1 MQKTRYVSEDGNCR
15 KETIEEPEFPRF
27 GVPEGATP
35 IGKPEYLG
43 SKLPNLGVLMEQYGG
58 TERDR
63 DYFYAFSPIG
73 DGRQC
78 VPIMSSE
85 LTLIPLTESLIE
97 LVNYN

>member
-1 MQKTRYVSEDGNCR
+1 M
-15 KETIEEPEFPRF
+15 
-27 GVPEGATP
+27 PEGATP

-97 LVNYN
+97 LVNYH